1 VVYLLLGL
9 LRMGWISNFLS
20 KAVLGG
26 FVLGFAIGIIIDQ
39 SQKLLGIDKVSGPA
53 ADAPLPQHLD
63 SGADRD
69 GPVHPGRA
77 GVRPGRRGRGG
88 DRVCPHRPVLD
99 RATGVGWSE
108 AGALVAGALSVV
120 FVGYSESLASARA
133 KALKHR
139 YEIDPD
145 QKLIAQ
151 GMGCGAAGFVGG
163 FATDGSLSKTSVADL
178 AGQKTQMASLV
189 NALSVLL
196 TILFID
202 IIHGILIGV
211 VLSLLLLIARASTP
225 GVRRLG
231 REPNLDVW
239 VDVDR
244 YTGIKKIPGVV
255 AVRMGGPL
263 FFADANRFRDAVNE
277 MISSNRESRQPL
289 LHDAR
294 RPRCPHG
301 VGAPFPVSRGARR

>member
-1 VVYLLLGL
+1 VGRLGS
-9 LRMGWISNFLS
+9 W
-20 KAVLGG
+20 
-26 FVLGFAIGIIIDQ
+26 
-39 SQKLLGIDKVSGPA
+39 
-53 ADAPLPQHLD
+53 
-63 SGADRD
+63 
-69 GPVHPGRA
+69 A
-77 GVRPGRRGRGG
+77 GSP
-88 DRVCPHRPVLD
+88 P
-99 RATGVGWSE
+99 
-108 AGALVAGALSVV
+108 
-120 FVGYSESLASARA
+120 
-133 KALKHR
+133 
-139 YEIDPD
+139 
-145 QKLIAQ
+145 
-151 GMGCGAAGFVGG
+151 
-163 FATDGSLSKTSVADL
+163 DGSLSKTSV

-189 NALSVLL
+189 NALFVLL

-211 VLSLLLLIARASTP
+211 VLSLLLIARASTL

-244 YTGIKKIPGVV
+244 YTGLKKILGVV

-263 FFADANRFRDAVNE
+263 FFADATRFHDAVNE